1 MRRLVLTVVIV
12 GFVALALPVK
22 AAAPRIALVIGNS
35 AYQDIPLA
43 NPANDARLVGAT
55 LRELEFDVAL
65 VIDADQKAMKYAI
78 VEFGERLAQAG
89 TDAVGLFFY
98 AGHGLQV
105 GGENYL
111 VPLAARIEKESHVSI
126 EAVSAG
132 WVLGEM
138 EFAGNAMNFVILDA
152 CRNNPLS
159 RSFRSAARGLARMDA
174 PRGSI
179 VAYSTAPGQVARD
192 GDGFNSPY
200 TTALVRAMKAS
211 GISVERMFKQVR
223 IAVMAETDEQQV
235 PWESSSLTG
244 DFYFASPDGAA
255 PDIPTETAGA
265 PATPSVSAEQ
275 ALWRAIDNSS
285 DAVDYMAYLAAYP
298 DGAYAALARARVE
311 SLQTASNSQATR
323 EATTT
328 ELTFWDAIKDSAS
341 AADYEA
347 YLQQYPTG
355 TFAILAQNRVAM
367 LAAGE
372 FSAAPQQQSALPEPA
387 DEDAGFDG
395 EWTLTVN
402 GEGCPVVRQTTSTV
416 TAVDSTLGGAIR
428 LGTFGTF
435 QLHGTILPSGEL
447 EGAYLRGRHFLKLT
461 GKIAGDEG
469 RGKWDVAGE
478 CSGTFTLARTGS
490 G

>member
-1 MRRLVLTVVIV
+1 MRRRNLLTLVIV
-12 GFVALALPVK
+12 GLMVVVGSE
-22 AAAPRIALVIGNS
+22 AAFAAQPRIALDIGNS
-35 AYQDIPLA
+35 AYQDLPRLA
-43 NPANDARLVGAT
+43 NPVNDARLVGAT
-55 LRELEFDVAL
+55 LSDLEFDVVL

-89 TDAVGLFFY
+89 KDAVGLFFY

-105 GGENYL
+105 NGENFL
-111 VPLAARIEKESHVSI
+111 VPLGAKIEKESHVAI

-138 EFAGNAMNFVILDA
+138 EFAGNAMNFIILDA

-159 RSFRSAARGLARMDA
+159 RGFRSAARGLARMDA

-179 VAYSTAPGQVARD
+179 VAYSTAPGQVSRD

-200 TTALVRAMKAS
+200 TTALVREMKTA

-223 IAVMAETDEQQV
+223 IAVMAETGEQQV

-244 DFYFASPDGAA
+244 DFYFAPLDSAA
-255 PDIPTETAGA
+255 PDTSTETAGA

-275 ALWRAIDNSS
+275 TLWRAIENSS
-285 DAVDYMAYLAAYP
+285 DAVDYMAYLAEYP
-298 DGAYAALARARVE
+298 GGAYAVLARARVE
-311 SLQTASNSQATR
+311 SLQMASNSQPTR

-328 ELTFWDAIKDSAS
+328 ELTFWDAIKDSAN

-347 YLQQYPTG
+347 YLQQYPSG
-355 TFAILAQNRVAM
+355 IFAILARNRVAM

-372 FSAAPQQQSALPEPA
+372 APAAARQQQSSLPEPG

-395 EWTLTVN
+395 EWALVVN
-402 GEGCPVVRQTTSTV
+402 GEGCPLVGRATGTVV
-416 TAVDSTLGGAIR
+416 AADSKLSGSIRIGA
-428 LGTFGTF
+428 FGTF

-447 EGAYLRGRHFLKLT
+447 ENAVF
-461 GKIAGDEG
+461 AGPLSTQ
-469 RGKWDVAGE
+469 A
-478 CSGTFTLARTGS
+478 
-490 G
+490 